1 MRLAGQYRR
10 HRNLLQAYRALS
22 VVLVA
27 ATVFGIGFSAG
38 FAVVALYLALYV
50 IWMLF
55 KCRRLQ
61 RTEVRLTVREAWIEQ
76 ANANSTVTLWV
87 LEVLAIVFIGIGYL
101 IFITGPDFRIAGI
114 LTIVFFV
121 FLSVVIPLMLITKR
135 REKRAQSTS

>member
-121 FLSVVIPLMLITKR
+121 FFSVVIPLMLITKR